1 MTLIYIVFLH
11 SPSEHA
17 ETLNNSKGACTVDED
32 IDLGD
37 ETLADQVITDLDT
50 HTCTEQSSASDVDL
64 KREISMDHVSPNK
77 AMPHPDFD
85 EDVTNTESPSAI
97 VDQGDLEEHD
107 ASLSM
112 TTPDV
117 TITKTTVDEQK

>member
-1 MTLIYIVFLH
+1 MFLH

-64 KREISMDHVSPNK
+64 KREISMGHVSPNK
-77 AMPHPDFD
+77 AVPHPDFD